1 MALAGGHAAVPPYTE
16 RALIQGTAWVLVVL
30 ALGLDLGHQSWQALA
45 IAAGVVVV
53 ASIGLAVRLES
64 VNLVAFLKKT
74 AIWVALILLVLLV
87 ELGAEADWAI
97 GSVTGKEVTTATVLV
112 LIGDLVAEV
121 RDHLSDLVGHGRH
134 RDRIRDSV
142 NTVEL
147 SLARLRH
154 WTGRRGARTE

>member
-1 MALAGGHAAVPPYTE
+1 MATVGEHAAAPPYTE

-30 ALGLDLGHQSWQALA
+30 ALALDMGGQSWRALA
-45 IAAGVVVV
+45 IAAGVVLL
-53 ASIGLAVRLES
+53 ASTGLAVRLES
-64 VNLVAFLKKT
+64 VNLVVFLKRT
-74 AIWVALILLVLLV
+74 AIWVVLILVVLLV

-97 GSVTGKEVTTATVLV
+97 GSVTGKEVTTATILV

-147 SLARLRH
+147 SLARLRR
-154 WTGRRGARTE
+154 WTRQRGGRTD